1 MRMAGSGRLIQ
12 GGRRAGDAQAVE
24 GAVDCRV
31 PDLRLTPP
39 RLRVNFAW
47 RRMRARRLLAQDIID
62 QAAVFWEAL
71 RWRPRHIEDLA
82 LGEGGLN
89 PRELRRAARSYVR
102 SDAAKSLTPWGSLG
116 EVFLVSSDSRTGRA
130 CTSPSLRTRP
140 FSTFARPRNHQ
151 PCASLLY
158 GRHPSRHNH
167 NRRDARSPRATS
179 PCRFRPSTDQPAQPR
194 LKS

>member
-12 GGRRAGDAQAVE
+12 GGRRAGDAHLKDQAEVAQAVE

-47 RRMRARRLLAQDIID
+47 RRMRARHLLAQDIID
-62 QAAVFWEAL
+62 QAVVFWEAL

-102 SDAAKSLTPWGSLG
+102 VVCPFRCGEEPDALRRPWRGL
-116 EVFLVSSDSRTGRA
+116 SRQYR
-130 CTSPSLRTRP
+130 
-140 FSTFARPRNHQ
+140 
-151 PCASLLY
+151 
-158 GRHPSRHNH
+158 
-167 NRRDARSPRATS
+167 
-179 PCRFRPSTDQPAQPR
+179 
-194 LKS
+194 